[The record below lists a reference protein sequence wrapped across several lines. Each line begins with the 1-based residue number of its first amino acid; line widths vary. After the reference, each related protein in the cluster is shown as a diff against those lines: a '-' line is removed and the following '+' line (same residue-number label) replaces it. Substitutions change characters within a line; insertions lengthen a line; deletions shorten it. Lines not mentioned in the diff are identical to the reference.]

1 MAAYT
6 PTAADFEEFES
17 NYKPTAADFDMIPKD
32 DAPGMAQDYGQS
44 EAPAS
49 GFRKGAM
56 DEIPHSTK
64 SIMNALAGILGK
76 HPFDNPDLPE
86 SQSGSESFGRFAG
99 GAIPYG
105 LAAAPIMAGTSAF
118 LPGLAGMAAGGA
130 LSGAALTDGD
140 LKDRGINALI
150 GALTPGGLKA
160 GGALLKG
167 AGKVGSTLAR
177 GTKAHIKGTNPAEAI
192 EAVQGKYQARKDAA
206 TDKFGEV
213 LASAKVRGVDNVYMD
228 KGLIDK
234 AHKYLGNSDAI
245 KKVINKS
252 YNGDYDG
259 LRTLQTTLREEI
271 EKDMSRGNSAERASA
286 KEMDDV
292 RRGINDTIH
301 EHFQKTGHQ
310 DLANKLQGARYEYR
324 HLMTT
329 YEKFPDIAKVFG
341 ENKLVPENA
350 KAFLKKKGVP
360 YDKLRSENPELTEAL
375 KDTEAKDRLTKAL
388 LSTGV
393 LGSAGWGGKTLYKL
407 AK

>member
-6 PTAADFEEFES
+6 PTAADFEGFES
-17 NYKPTAADFDMIPKD
+17 SYKPTAADFDMIPKD
-32 DAPGMAQDYGQS
+32 DVEPGAAGFGGSDVP
-44 EAPAS
+44 ES
-49 GFRKGAM
+49 GFRRGAYQ
-56 DEIPHSTK
+56 EIPHASK
-64 SIMNALAGILGK
+64 SIINALAGIFGK
-76 HPFDNPDLPE
+76 HPLDNPDLPPAE
-86 SQSGSESFGRFAG
+86 SGSEEFGRVAG
-99 GAIPYG
+99 GLLPYS
-105 LAAAPIMAGTSAF
+105 LAAAPIMAGASAA
-118 LPGLAGMAAGGA
+118 LPGLAGLTAGGA

-140 LKDRGINALI
+140 LKERGINALI

-206 TDKFGEV
+206 SDKFGEV

-228 KGLIDK
+228 KGLIAK
-234 AHKYLGNSDAI
+234 ANKYLGNSDPI
-245 KKVINKS
+245 KKVISKS

-259 LRTLQTTLREEI
+259 LRTLQSTLREEI
-271 EKDMSRGNSAERASA
+271 EKDMSRGNSAERATA

-301 EHFQKTGHQ
+301 EHFEKTGHQ
-310 DLANKLQGARYEYR
+310 DLADKLKGARDEYR

-341 ENKLVPENA
+341 ENKLVPENV

-360 YDKLRSENPELTEAL
+360 YDKLRAENPELGEAL
-375 KDTEAKDRLTKAL
+375 KNVDAKDRLTQAL
-388 LSTGV
+388 ISTGL
-393 LGSAGWGGKTLYKL
+393 LGSAGWGGTSLYKL
-407 AK
+407 MK